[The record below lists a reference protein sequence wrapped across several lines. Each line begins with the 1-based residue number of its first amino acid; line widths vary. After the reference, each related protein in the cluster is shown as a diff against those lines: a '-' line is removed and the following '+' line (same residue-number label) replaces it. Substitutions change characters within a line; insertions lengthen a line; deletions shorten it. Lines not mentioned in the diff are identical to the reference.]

1 MWRRKA
7 VEAAVLKRKFIG
19 SPQDLKD
26 GGLLLNHFGIT

>member
-1 MWRRKA
+1 M
-7 VEAAVLKRKFIG
+7 EAAIFKGKFIG